1 MIRIKIVIV
10 FLAANLFFVISTTT
24 NAETGKGNS
33 YLDAGVYYS
42 DIELPL
48 RFEKEQIKALESGIV
63 FSLELRFQIINVR
76 NWRLDRNIGA
86 LTQIYTIEF
95 NAFTRRYSVTNNNTG
110 WQVSMSTINEVS
122 GYLSKIKK
130 LPLVDDSLLS
140 LEANYRVFLNS
151 GLRAKGVSQWMKT
164 ISFWRES
171 LDSDLEQIQ
180 WQLFN

>member
-1 MIRIKIVIV
+1 MNSIKIRSI
-10 FLAANLFFVISTTT
+10 FLVANLFFGLSMTV
-24 NAETGKGNS
+24 NAEAGKGSS

-48 RFEKEQIKALESGIV
+48 SFEKEQIKALESGIV
-63 FSLELRFQIINVR
+63 FNFELRFEIINVR
-76 NWRLDRNIGA
+76 NWRPDRSIGA
-86 LTQIYTIEF
+86 LTQTYTIEF

-110 WQVSMSTINEVS
+110 RQVSMSTVKEVV
-122 GYLSKIKK
+122 GYLSNIKK

-151 GLRAKGVSQWMKT
+151 NLRARDVSQWMKT

>member
-1 MIRIKIVIV
+1 MNRKIIIV
-10 FLAANLFFVISTTT
+10 CLATNLFFAFTKTV
-24 NAETGKGNS
+24 NAETGKGFS
-33 YLDAGVYYS
+33 YLDSGVYYS

-48 RFEKEQIKALESGIV
+48 NFETEQIKALESGIV
-63 FSLELRFQIINVR
+63 FNLELKFQIKDVR

-110 WQVSMSTINEVS
+110 WQVSMSTVYEVS

-140 LEANYRVFLNS
+140 LDSNYRVFLNS
-151 GLRAKGVSQWMKT
+151 GLRARDVPQWMKT
-164 ISFWRES
+164 LSFWRES

>member
-1 MIRIKIVIV
+1 MNRKIIIV
-10 FLAANLFFVISTTT
+10 CLATSLFFAFTTT
-24 NAETGKGNS
+24 VNAETGKGSS
-33 YLDAGVYYS
+33 YLDSGVYYS

-48 RFEKEQIKALESGIV
+48 NFETEQIKALESGIV
-63 FSLELRFQIINVR
+63 FNLELKFQIKDVR

-110 WQVSMSTINEVS
+110 WQVSMSTVYEVS

-140 LEANYRVFLNS
+140 LDSNYRVFLNS
-151 GLRAKGVSQWMKT
+151 GLRARDVPQWMKT
-164 ISFWRES
+164 LSFWRES

>member
-1 MIRIKIVIV
+1 MNKIKLITV
-10 FLAANLFFVISTTT
+10 FLAANLFFVFSTT
-24 NAETGKGNS
+24 NAETGKGSS

-63 FSLELRFQIINVR
+63 FNLELRFQIVDVR

-86 LTQIYTIEF
+86 LTQVYTIEF

-151 GLRAKGVSQWMKT
+151 GLRARGVSQWMKT
-164 ISFWRES
+164 LSFWRES
-171 LDSDLEQIQ
+171 LDSELEQIQ

>member
-1 MIRIKIVIV
+1 
-10 FLAANLFFVISTTT
+10 
-24 NAETGKGNS
+24 
-33 YLDAGVYYS
+33 
-42 DIELPL
+42 LPL
-48 RFEKEQIKALESGIV
+48 SFEKEQIKALESGIV
-63 FSLELRFQIINVR
+63 FNLELRFEIINVR
-76 NWRLDRNIGA
+76 NWRPDRSIGA
-86 LTQIYTIEF
+86 LTQTYTIEF

-110 WQVSMSTINEVS
+110 RQASMSTIKEVV
-122 GYLSKIKK
+122 GYLSNIKK

-151 GLRAKGVSQWMKT
+151 NLRARDVSQWMKT

>member
-1 MIRIKIVIV
+1 MNRIKLITT
-10 FLAANLFFVISTTT
+10 FLAVNLVFAFSTTV
-24 NAETGKGNS
+24 NAETGTGSS

-48 RFEKEQIKALESGIV
+48 NFEQEQIKALESGIV
-63 FSLELRFQIINVR
+63 FNLELKFQIVDVR
-76 NWRLDRNIGA
+76 NWRPDRNIGA

-110 WQVSMSTINEVS
+110 WQASMSTINEVS
-122 GYLSKIKK
+122 SYLSKIKK

-140 LEANYRVFLNS
+140 LEANYRVFLSS
-151 GLRAKGVSQWMKT
+151 GLRARDVSQWMKT
-164 ISFWRES
+164 LSFWRES